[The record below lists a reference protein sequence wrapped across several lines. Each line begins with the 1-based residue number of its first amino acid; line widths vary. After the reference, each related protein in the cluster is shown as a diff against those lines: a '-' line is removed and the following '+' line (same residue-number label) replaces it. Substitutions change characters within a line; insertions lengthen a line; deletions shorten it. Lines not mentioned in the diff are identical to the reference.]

1 MESTLFTC
9 KGFDAGAL
17 KETGRAVVIVE
28 VLVEHVEARVDAAV
42 LLRDLS
48 VVEVRGGR
56 HGCLGEPE
64 GRRPASEWGGAQ
76 EGQLAGGTGAGRR
89 RRGGTQAPGVWRRG
103 TGNFNQSN
111 HWQNGNS
118 F

>member
-28 VLVEHVEARVDAAV
+28 ILVEHIEARVDAAV

-64 GRRPASEWGGAQ
+64 
-76 EGQLAGGTGAGRR
+76 RR
-89 RRGGTQAPGVWRRG
+89 RQRRDAG
-103 TGNFNQSN
+103 KLYARALHCQP
-111 HWQNGNS
+111 
-118 F
+118 